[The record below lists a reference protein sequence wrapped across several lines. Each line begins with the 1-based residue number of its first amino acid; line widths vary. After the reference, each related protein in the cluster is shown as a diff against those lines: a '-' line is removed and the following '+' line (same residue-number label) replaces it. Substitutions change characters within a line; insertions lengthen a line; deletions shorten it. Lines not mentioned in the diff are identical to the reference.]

1 LLIFPHVVGDAV
13 DDALHGLCDVGV
25 RAGLLD
31 FLDGV
36 LHLLVLFFSLR
47 TEFLAPV
54 DLREKGIDKSLFE
67 VSVKGYLIAD
77 FLHDPA

>member
-1 LLIFPHVVGDAV
+1 LVGDAL
-13 DDALHGLCDVGV
+13 DDGTHGLCDVGV

-36 LHLLVLFFSLR
+36 LDLLVLFFRLL

-67 VSVKGYLIAD
+67 VGVKG
-77 FLHDPA
+77 